1 MNRLLL
7 HTLFWSIAF
16 VGLARATNPLADTVF
31 VQRYDT
37 LCQGDTLKIFGQKY
51 TQPGRYRYNLPPIKP
66 TRDTSVII
74 NLHLK
79 PKFQTQ
85 RFDTLCQGDQMM
97 VGKQIFSS
105 PGAHQVVFPA
115 TKLRCD
121 STVKLKLTVLPIYTQ
136 TVKLTLCEGDTM
148 ALGAER
154 YYAQALT
161 TLRYVSKA
169 GCDSIVQYQIDM
181 LDTFRTRIDTVVC
194 KGSKV
199 KVGNEQMTAIQDG
212 TFRYNFAPTSLRCDS
227 LIELKLRVR
236 DTFLTQV
243 QERFCEGSSRQL
255 GTVFLTQ
262 SGMYR
267 YTFPPNDRRCDST
280 VILDLRVL
288 QPQEI
293 TTQVEIC
300 NGETLRIGQEQFN
313 RTGTYRI
320 SLRTREGCDSVIN
333 LSLRVRPK
341 LGNNISASICAGEQF
356 RFGKRIL
363 NQTGIYID
371 TLSSR
376 ISGCDS
382 IVRLDL
388 QVARFEQSVLNRS
401 ICKGESYSFDGK
413 DLRTPGIYFDTI
425 RNPNLCPIVIE
436 LRLTVNPIFSDTVRA
451 TICQGTTYA
460 FGRNNLSRPGF
471 YSFRLTSAQGCDS
484 VQYLQLKVLPSYLD
498 SLTAPICV
506 GDTFRYGQLKF
517 FKEGRYPI
525 RLSTRLGCD
534 STLLLKIV
542 HYPVQRDT
550 FPVSLC
556 AGDTFRLG
564 RLKYFQT
571 GLYPISL
578 RDRNACDSTLYIQV
592 TRHPRYQLNA
602 AQALC
607 GGRSIRF
614 GSQTI
619 NRSGTYIETFRS
631 KAGCDS
637 VVTLRLNMEQIDT
650 SVTQGGILLSASTNA
665 GIRRYEWI
673 DCGSK
678 QVVYRL
684 SSPFFLPE
692 RSGSYAVRIY
702 TDTCVYTSGCHSVQ
716 LSTAAS
722 RVDISN
728 QIQIA
733 PNPTAG
739 NLTLTLPTPLQGQYF
754 LSWYNSAGQQ
764 LRHEKTWLSGTTDLD
779 LAGFPAGLYL
789 LHLQTND
796 GKKMAMMKILKFQ

>member
-16 VGLARATNPLADTVF
+16 VGLTKATNPLADTVF
-31 VQRYDT
+31 VQRFDT

-51 TQPGRYRYNLPPIKP
+51 THAGRYRHNLPPIKP

-74 NLHLK
+74 NLFVR
-79 PKFQTQ
+79 PKFMAE
-85 RFDTLCQGDQMM
+85 RFDTLCQGDQLK

-105 PGAHQVVFPA
+105 TGAYQVIFPA

-121 STVKLKLTVLPIYTQ
+121 STVKLQLTVLPIYTQ

-148 ALGAER
+148 ALGTER
-154 YYAQALT
+154 YYAQAFT

-181 LDTFRTRIDTVVC
+181 LDTFRTRIDTSVC

-199 KVGNEQMTAIQDG
+199 KVGNKQMTAIEDG
-212 TFRYNFAPTSLRCDS
+212 TFFYNFTPTPLRCDS

-236 DTFLTQV
+236 DTFLTQL
-243 QERFCEGSSRQL
+243 QERFCEGNARQL
-255 GTVFLTQ
+255 GTMFLTQ
-262 SGMYR
+262 SGIYR

-288 QPQEI
+288 QPQEKNS
-293 TTQVEIC
+293 QVEIC
-300 NGETLRIGQEQFN
+300 NGETLQIGLEQFN
-313 RTGTYRI
+313 RTGTYRV
-320 SLRTREGCDSVIN
+320 SLLTREGCDSVIN

-341 LGNNISASICAGEQF
+341 LFNNISASICAGEQYQ
-356 RFGKRIL
+356 FGKRIL
-363 NQTGIYID
+363 NQTGIYMD

-388 QVARFEQSVLNRS
+388 QVARSEQTVLNRS

-413 DLRTPGIYFDTI
+413 DLSTPGTYYDTI
-425 RNPNLCPIVIE
+425 RNANFCPIVFE
-436 LRLTVNPIFSDTVRA
+436 LRLSINPIFRDTVRA
-451 TICQGTTYA
+451 TICEGETYA
-460 FGRNNLSRPGF
+460 FGKNNLSRPGF
-471 YSFRLTSAQGCDS
+471 YSYRLASAQGCDS
-484 VQYLQLKVLPSYLD
+484 VQYLQLKVLPSYSD
-498 SLTAPICV
+498 SLLAPICV
-506 GDTFRYGQLKF
+506 GDTFRFGQLKF
-517 FKEGRYPI
+517 YQEGRYPI

-534 STLLLKIV
+534 STLLVKIV
-542 HYPVQRDT
+542 HYPVQTDT

-556 AGDTFRLG
+556 TGDTFRLG

-578 RDRNACDSTLYIQV
+578 RDRNACDSTLYIKV
-592 TRHPRYQLNA
+592 TRNPRYQLNTE
-602 AQALC
+602 QALC

-614 GSQTI
+614 GSQTL

-631 KAGCDS
+631 RAGCDS
-637 VVTLRLNMEQIDT
+637 LVTLRLNLEQIDT

-673 DCGSK
+673 DCASK
-678 QVVYRL
+678 QVVSRL

-692 RSGSYAVRIY
+692 RSGNYAVRLF
-702 TDTCVYTSGCHSVQ
+702 TDTCMYTSGCHSVQ

-739 NLTLTLPTPLQGQYF
+739 NITLTLPTPLQGQYF
-754 LSWYNSAGQQ
+754 LDWYNSAGQQ
-764 LRHEKTWLSGTTDLD
+764 LRHEKTWLSGATNLN
-779 LAGFPAGLYL
+779 LSGFPAGLYL
-789 LHLQTND
+789 LHLRTDD
-796 GKKMAMMKILKFQ
+796 GKKMAILKIFKF

>member
-16 VGLARATNPLADTVF
+16 VGLARATSPLADTVF

-37 LCQGDTLKIFGQKY
+37 LCQGDTLKLFGQKY
-51 TQPGRYRYNLPPIKP
+51 TKTGRYRYNLPPFKP
-66 TRDTSVII
+66 TRDTAVIV
-74 NLHLK
+74 NLIVK
-79 PKFQTQ
+79 PKFQSE
-85 RFDTLCQGDQMM
+85 RFETLCQGDQVL

-105 PGAHQVVFPA
+105 TGAYQVVFPA

-148 ALGAER
+148 ALGTER

-161 TLRYVSKA
+161 TLRYFSKA

-181 LDTFRTRIDTVVC
+181 LDTFLTRIDTLVC

-199 KVGNEQMTAIQDG
+199 KVGNKQMTAIQDG
-212 TFRYNFAPTSLRCDS
+212 TFSFNFAPTSLRCDS

-236 DTFLTQV
+236 DTFLTQL
-243 QERFCEGSSRQL
+243 QERFCEGNSRQL
-255 GTVFLTQ
+255 GTMFLTK
-262 SGMYR
+262 SGVYR

-280 VILDLRVL
+280 VMLDLRVL
-288 QPQEI
+288 QPQEK

-300 NGETLRIGQEQFN
+300 DGETLRIGLQQFN
-313 RTGTYRI
+313 RTGTYRV

-333 LSLRVRPK
+333 LILRVRPK
-341 LGNNISASICAGEQF
+341 LSNNTSASICAGEQF

-371 TLSSR
+371 TLTSR

-388 QVARFEQSVLNRS
+388 QVARFEQTILNRS

-413 DLRTPGIYFDTI
+413 DLRTPGIYFDTL
-425 RNPNLCPIVIE
+425 RNANLCPIVFE
-436 LRLTVNPIFSDTVRA
+436 LRLTINPIFRDTVRA
-451 TICQGTTYA
+451 TICQGTTYV
-460 FGRNNLSRPGF
+460 FGKNSLSRSGF
-471 YSFRLTSAQGCDS
+471 YSFRLATAQGCDS
-484 VQYLQLKVLPSYLD
+484 VRYLQLKVLPSYSD
-498 SLTAPICV
+498 SLLAPICV

-534 STLLLKIV
+534 STLLVKIV

-578 RDRNACDSTLYIQV
+578 RDRNACDSTLYIKV
-592 TRHPRYQLNA
+592 TRNPRFQVNA
-602 AQALC
+602 SQNLC

-614 GSQTI
+614 GSQTL

-631 KAGCDS
+631 RAGCDS
-637 VVTLRLNMEQIDT
+637 VVTLRLNLEQVDT

-665 GIRRYEWI
+665 GIRRYEWV
-673 DCGSK
+673 DCATK
-678 QVVYRL
+678 QVVSRL

-692 RSGSYAVRIY
+692 RSGRYAVRIY
-702 TDTCVYTSGCHSVQ
+702 SDTCVYTSGCHSVQ
-716 LSTAAS
+716 LSTATAS
-722 RVDISN
+722 VDISSHV
-728 QIQIA
+728 QIA

-764 LRHEKTWLSGTTDLD
+764 LRHEKTWLSGATNLE
-779 LAGFPAGLYL
+779 LSRFPAGLYL

-796 GKKMAMMKILKFQ
+796 GKKMAILKILKSQ